1 MSAGATGAAMAGAL
15 LAAGPGDDPSGR
27 LATFGQ
33 LVGTW
38 DVDVV
43 YYLEDGSTE
52 TWPGEWCWAWI
63 LDGRAIQ
70 DVWRVPPR
78 GAGSD
83 AQDLPRGFGTTVR
96 LYDPTPD
103 AWHVTWFG
111 AIGRTAMRFRA
122 RDVGGEIIMEALD
135 AVAQRTRWIFSEIGS
150 ASFRW
155 RNVSSTDDGAT
166 WDLEQEMTAR
176 RRSPA
181 PAGPPG
187 TPTAWTARPAE
198 PASAPTR

>member
-1 MSAGATGAAMAGAL
+1 
-15 LAAGPGDDPSGR
+15 
-27 LATFGQ
+27 
-33 LVGTW
+33 
-38 DVDVV
+38 
-43 YYLEDGSTE
+43 
-52 TWPGEWCWAWI
+52 
-63 LDGRAIQ
+63 
-70 DVWRVPPR
+70 
-78 GAGSD
+78 
-83 AQDLPRGFGTTVR
+83 
-96 LYDPTPD
+96 
-103 AWHVTWFG
+103 
-111 AIGRTAMRFRA
+111 MRFRA

-187 TPTAWTARPAE
+187 TPTAWAARPAE